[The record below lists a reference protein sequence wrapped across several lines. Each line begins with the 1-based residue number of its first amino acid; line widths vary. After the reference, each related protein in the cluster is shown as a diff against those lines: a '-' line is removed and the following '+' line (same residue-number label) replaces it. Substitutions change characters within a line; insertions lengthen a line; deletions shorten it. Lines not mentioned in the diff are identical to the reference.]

1 MDVFAHKFYYY
12 VYDSNATSLFC
23 FHVLKIQMCMRNS
36 IPRGSI
42 NQYTYENGIQFEIK
56 FFQSSRLSSF
66 TVPEDTRIISPIVDQ
81 NFTMKEWSW
90 IHCDSSTNK
99 KKMICLEN
107 NNINNIMMKIS
118 PDLPLTGSLP

>member
-23 FHVLKIQMCMRNS
+23 FHVLKIQMCMHNS

-56 FFQSSRLSSF
+56 FFSLRDCLLSQYLKIHVSSHQL
-66 TVPEDTRIISPIVDQ
+66 
-81 NFTMKEWSW
+81 
-90 IHCDSSTNK
+90 
-99 KKMICLEN
+99 
-107 NNINNIMMKIS
+107 
-118 PDLPLTGSLP
+118 